1 MLEQSGG
8 GWRGRVYSFF
18 SVSTSQTRY
27 YDRTAV
33 LIVNI
38 VSCKQF
44 VRNAYLLHIGLYQGC
59 LFRRDNYARRIVN
72 GNGKQGAR
80 HEASGAPLAETND
93 ITPQMHRH
101 VFQNILRSSWGE
113 ESSSHLST
121 SPTIAVSAPF
131 YSLYMAYPVPL
142 SLLNIVEQCRRVSN
156 SVSQYQPSTKKAGP
170 TKKTVYVAE
179 IFGKMSRN
187 AISFSK
193 GYCGIPVNYFHWR
206 RRDETLG

>member
-1 MLEQSGG
+1 MRPVVRHLQRPTTSLRKCTGTCSKISCVPPGG
-8 GWRGRVYSFF
+8 KSRRL
-18 SVSTSQTRY
+18 TS
-27 YDRTAV
+27 
-33 LIVNI
+33 
-38 VSCKQF
+38 
-44 VRNAYLLHIGLYQGC
+44 LLRQQLRCQL
-59 LFRRDNYARRIVN
+59 LFTHSIW
-72 GNGKQGAR
+72 
-80 HEASGAPLAETND
+80 P
-93 ITPQMHRH
+93 TP
-101 VFQNILRSSWGE
+101 
-113 ESSSHLST
+113 
-121 SPTIAVSAPF
+121 
-131 YSLYMAYPVPL
+131 PL